1 MGSVQARIDRDQ
13 RQRQQQRT
21 DDGGL
26 FAGVTV
32 DAAIETIHSGNRSSW
47 PSPRLSRAS
56 HYDSGYRRFSTY
68 EERINGGSC
77 KSSDGYAQPQRILSD
92 RSIDRKHRYGRA
104 AGYHGEQC
112 GSSNGKPSVYGLGS

>member
-32 DAAIETIHSGNRSSW
+32 DAAIETIHSGNRSGRS
-47 PSPRLSRAS
+47 SPRLSRAS
-56 HYDSGYRRFSTY
+56 HYDSGYRRFSDH
-68 EERINGGSC
+68 EKRIVGGSC
-77 KSSDGYAQPQRILSD
+77 KSGDGNAQPQRKLSD
-92 RSIDRKHRYGRA
+92 RSIDRQHRYGRA
-104 AGYHGEQC
+104 AGYHGQ
-112 GSSNGKPSVYGLGS
+112 